1 MSMTNAES
9 GAGKMDDEYAG
20 TQLGRTTAALS
31 QWGTP
36 VAPWYDACL
45 SGLHTHPPVLVFF
58 YEQGINPLAIG
69 ADVLDAIV

>member
-1 MSMTNAES
+1 MPVLDPN
-9 GAGKMDDEYAG
+9 
-20 TQLGRTTAALS
+20 LI
-31 QWGTP
+31 TP
-36 VAPWYDACL
+36 GQHERRVSHEPCL

>member
-1 MSMTNAES
+1 
-9 GAGKMDDEYAG
+9 MDEAMFE
-20 TQLGRTTAALS
+20 
-31 QWGTP
+31 
-36 VAPWYDACL
+36 ACL

>member
-1 MSMTNAES
+1 MTTSASFKKKHPRFFSE
-9 GAGKMDDEYAG
+9 
-20 TQLGRTTAALS
+20 RIH
-31 QWGTP
+31 
-36 VAPWYDACL
+36 APADSFISNNEGMNACL

>member
-1 MSMTNAES
+1 
-9 GAGKMDDEYAG
+9 MDECSPGPCASIP
-20 TQLGRTTAALS
+20 QS
-31 QWGTP
+31 NE
-36 VAPWYDACL
+36 ACL